1 MRYSHLSAKLICKE
15 LSVESNL
22 CFPVYFFSKH
32 EASQEKSVSSLRKEE
47 EQLSFV
53 EEAVDAKGKA
63 ASEDQT
69 GGKRRR
75 GRPATIN
82 RNRGKISSNQAGR
95 KRTRLGKKPAKISGN
110 ESDESSSAAEIAHAD
125 TKNKKDNRIHKTSK
139 DEKAESPDNVK
150 EEISESL
157 PGGGTE
163 ESGNV
168 DPWEGKS
175 SDGQKTEFGAK
186 HDDQCIGKIEI
197 RSDPIEAMLLDMI
210 PSLGMRKV
218 ETTDH
223 SVEREKLPVEPIE
236 QPQKKKKVSYKDVAS
251 ELLKDW

>member
-1 MRYSHLSAKLICKE
+1 MRLVKRSRFPACAKRRNSCL
-15 LSVESNL
+15 
-22 CFPVYFFSKH
+22 
-32 EASQEKSVSSLRKEE
+32 
-47 EQLSFV
+47 FV

-82 RNRGKISSNQAGR
+82 RKRGKISSNQAGR
-95 KRTRLGKKPAKISGN
+95 KRTQNGIWGR
-110 ESDESSSAAEIAHAD
+110 
-125 TKNKKDNRIHKTSK
+125 
-139 DEKAESPDNVK
+139 
-150 EEISESL
+150 
-157 PGGGTE
+157 
-163 ESGNV
+163 
-168 DPWEGKS
+168 
-175 SDGQKTEFGAK
+175 K

-197 RSDPIEAMLLDMI
+197 RSDPVEAMLLDMI

-236 QPQKKKKVSYKDVAS
+236 QPQKKKKK
-251 ELLKDW
+251 